1 MASWVFCNGCFQPP
15 GRASHFSLT
24 SCGHVY
30 CDGCLSR
37 GKKDECLICK
47 LPCQTVLLSKHRP
60 GLLLTEGDL
69 WPRGLH
75 QLPGRLPSPTAPG
88 RQETDPGIQ
97 ALFVGIDGLCRKY
110 SRETSQISE
119 FQEKHR
125 KRLLAF
131 YGEKIARLEESLR
144 KAMLRVEQLQSMR
157 PSQHTAFGAL
167 RSPVSTP
174 SAEPRGQLFRPPGS
188 SASSERVE
196 PMEVDLTPS
205 PLRRPEPA
213 GPTRVSLISPPQD
226 GRMGSVS
233 HLGPQQLSL
242 TPSRTSGSQAL
253 RIPPVLMPGRGS
265 SQSLGLQAAGRAGGG
280 GSAPAPR
287 PPISISGLL
296 QRQQSGKDRRL
307 PWRGVTRSASSG
319 ASRPGGDILPC
330 PPRSSRPPRTH
341 HKLTRG
347 SGRIVRFSSMQR
359 SGSAIK

>member
-1 MASWVFCNGCFQPP
+1 MDGPRDPGTLRGHRRPVQEVLQGDLPGSRGPGCPRTRP
-15 GRASHFSLT
+15 GHKATAKQGHGLT
-24 SCGHVY
+24 SLH
-30 CDGCLSR
+30 
-37 GKKDECLICK
+37 I
-47 LPCQTVLLSKHRP
+47 
-60 GLLLTEGDL
+60 
-69 WPRGLH
+69 PRGPL
-75 QLPGRLPSPTAPG
+75 APG
-88 RQETDPGIQ
+88 PRDPE
-97 ALFVGIDGLCRKY
+97 AAVL
-110 SRETSQISE
+110 ISE

-296 QRQQSGKDRRL
+296 QRQQSG
-307 PWRGVTRSASSG
+307 SASL
-319 ASRPGGDILPC
+319 GGF
-330 PPRSSRPPRTH
+330 PPRR
-341 HKLTRG
+341 
-347 SGRIVRFSSMQR
+347 
-359 SGSAIK
+359 

>member
-37 GKKDECLICK
+37 GKEGECLICK
-47 LPCQTVLLSKHRP
+47 APCQTVFLSKH
-60 GLLLTEGDL
+60 
-69 WPRGLH
+69 
-75 QLPGRLPSPTAPG
+75 
-88 RQETDPGIQ
+88 TDPGVQ
-97 ALFVGIDGLCRKY
+97 ALFMGIDGLCRKY
-110 SRETSQISE
+110 SKETSQISE

-131 YGEKIARLEESLR
+131 YREKIARLEESLR
-144 KAMLRVEQLQSMR
+144 KVMLRVEQLQSMR
-157 PSQHTAFGAL
+157 PSQHTAFSAL

-174 SAEPRGQLFRPPGS
+174 SAEPRGQLLRPPGS

-233 HLGPQQLSL
+233 RLGPQQLSL
-242 TPSRTSGSQAL
+242 TPDRTSGFQTL
-253 RIPPVLMPGRGS
+253 RIPPVLMPGLGA
-265 SQSLGLQAAGRAGGG
+265 SQNLGLQVAGRVGGG
-280 GSAPAPR
+280 ASAPAPR

-296 QRQQSGKDRRL
+296 QRQQSG
-307 PWRGVTRSASSG
+307 SASL
-319 ASRPGGDILPC
+319 GGF
-330 PPRSSRPPRTH
+330 PPRR
-341 HKLTRG
+341 
-347 SGRIVRFSSMQR
+347 
-359 SGSAIK
+359 

>member
-30 CDGCLSR
+30 CDSCLSR

-47 LPCQTVLLSKHRP
+47 LPCQTVLLSKH
-60 GLLLTEGDL
+60 
-69 WPRGLH
+69 
-75 QLPGRLPSPTAPG
+75 
-88 RQETDPGIQ
+88 TDPGIQ

-296 QRQQSGKDRRL
+296 QRQQSG
-307 PWRGVTRSASSG
+307 SASL
-319 ASRPGGDILPC
+319 GGF
-330 PPRSSRPPRTH
+330 PPRR
-341 HKLTRG
+341 
-347 SGRIVRFSSMQR
+347 
-359 SGSAIK
+359 

>member
-15 GRASHFSLT
+15 GRASRFSLT

-30 CDGCLSR
+30 CEGCLSR

-47 LPCQTVLLSKHRP
+47 LPCQTVLLSKH
-60 GLLLTEGDL
+60 
-69 WPRGLH
+69 
-75 QLPGRLPSPTAPG
+75 
-88 RQETDPGIQ
+88 TDPGIQ
-97 ALFVGIDGLCRKY
+97 ALFVGIDGLCKKY
-110 SRETSQISE
+110 SKETSQISE

-131 YGEKIARLEESLR
+131 YREKINRLEESLR

-157 PSQHTAFGAL
+157 PSQRTAFSAM
-167 RSPVSTP
+167 RSPVST
-174 SAEPRGQLFRPPGS
+174 EPRGQLPRPPGS
-188 SASSERVE
+188 SASSERAE

-205 PLRRPEPA
+205 PLRRVSRLPA

-226 GRMGSVS
+226 GRMGSIS

-242 TPSRTSGSQAL
+242 TPGRTSGSQAL
-253 RIPPVLMPGRGS
+253 RIPPVLMTGWGS

-296 QRQQSGKDRRL
+296 QRQQSG
-307 PWRGVTRSASSG
+307 SASLG
-319 ASRPGGDILPC
+319 GFPPG
-330 PPRSSRPPRTH
+330 R
-341 HKLTRG
+341 
-347 SGRIVRFSSMQR
+347 
-359 SGSAIK
+359 

>member
-1 MASWVFCNGCFQPP
+1 MAGWVFCNGCFQPP

-37 GKKDECLICK
+37 GKEGECLICK
-47 LPCQTVLLSKHRP
+47 VPCRAVFLSKH
-60 GLLLTEGDL
+60 
-69 WPRGLH
+69 
-75 QLPGRLPSPTAPG
+75 
-88 RQETDPGIQ
+88 TDPGVQ
-97 ALFVGIDGLCRKY
+97 ALFMGIDGLCRKY
-110 SRETSQISE
+110 SKETSQISE

-131 YGEKIARLEESLR
+131 YREKIARLEEALR

-157 PSQHTAFGAL
+157 PSQPTAFSAL

-174 SAEPRGQLFRPPGS
+174 SAEPCGQLLRPPGS
-188 SASSERVE
+188 SASSERFPRSDAQHRPQELTPQQLLLIARAWGLAHPSPVPVAWRLVEEVE

-233 HLGPQQLSL
+233 RLGPQQLSL
-242 TPSRTSGSQAL
+242 TPGRTSGFQTL
-253 RIPPVLMPGRGS
+253 RIPPVLMPGLGA
-265 SQSLGLQAAGRAGGG
+265 SQNLGLQAAGRAGGG
-280 GSAPAPR
+280 GSAPEPR

-296 QRQQSGKDRRL
+296 QRQQSG
-307 PWRGVTRSASSG
+307 SASLG
-319 ASRPGGDILPC
+319 F
-330 PPRSSRPPRTH
+330 PPRR
-341 HKLTRG
+341 
-347 SGRIVRFSSMQR
+347 
-359 SGSAIK
+359 